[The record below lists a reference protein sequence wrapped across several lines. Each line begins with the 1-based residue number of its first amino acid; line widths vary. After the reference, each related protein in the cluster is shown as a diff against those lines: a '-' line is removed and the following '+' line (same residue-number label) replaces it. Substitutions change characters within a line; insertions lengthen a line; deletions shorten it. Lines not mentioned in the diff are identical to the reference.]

1 MLSFLASVETCARR
15 DGQANVRTPPQNAGR
30 GRARKPTSRSRL
42 SILACIA
49 EEDDD
54 VVSELCERLKRGAAT
69 EAVTV
74 TVFAGAG
81 ASPLLLI
88 TMATCASKDRSA
100 RPEREEI
107 FE

>member
-15 DGQANVRTPPQNAGR
+15 DGQANVRTPPHHAGR
-30 GRARKPTSRSRL
+30 GRARKPTSRNRL

-49 EEDDD
+49 EEDAAAADG
-54 VVSELCERLKRGAAT
+54 VSELCERLKRGAAT

-81 ASPLLLI
+81 AGAGASPLLLI
-88 TMATCASKDRSA
+88 TMATCASKSTE
-100 RPEREEI
+100 RPT
-107 FE
+107 